1 MIHFV
6 ILAVVLH
13 LARSIWR
20 QKRAEENFARRQHLA
35 IRRVLNG

>member
-1 MIHFV
+1 MIHFF
-6 ILAVVLH
+6 ILAIVLH

-20 QKRAEENFARRQHLA
+20 QKRAEENFALRQRQA